1 MLFTKLLHVE
11 LSVLIDVAGYV
22 CPSASSAMRTT
33 IASCALPN
41 TPPVSVSAADAIT
54 PRMVWQLVRM
64 APLGFEE
71 GFVGGGG
78 GVSPRKK

>member
-1 MLFTKLLHVE
+1 
-11 LSVLIDVAGYV
+11 
-22 CPSASSAMRTT
+22 MRTT

-41 TPPVSVSAADAIT
+41 TPPVSVSAADAL
-54 PRMVWQLVRM
+54 QLVRM

-78 GVSPRKK
+78 EVSPRKKCPA